1 MATGRLNVN
10 DLLKLADGTD
20 WPGFPEGGNIG
31 HVHLQVGDTAVADRF
46 YRDVLGFDVAV
57 DYPGATFY
65 GSGGYHH
72 QLAGNVWNKRDAVV
86 RPSGMAGV
94 DEVEIIAHKANI
106 VANVV
111 ARASNMAV
119 VHRTQGSEVT
129 LLDPWGIAIRIRA

>member
-1 MATGRLNVN
+1 MTVIGIPREIHPGEKRVAATPQTI
-10 DLLKLADGTD
+10 LKLKKM
-20 WPGFPEGGNIG
+20 
-31 HVHLQVGDTAVADRF
+31 
-46 YRDVLGFDVAV
+46 GFDVAV